1 MFKRP
6 VVPKATINPVGGSE
20 RLSEA
25 FQPGES
31 QVPETSSPPSE
42 RVFSAEIQSK
52 TDGTLVYQPPGEL
65 IVASTEF
72 EDGAQTA
79 GYSAM
84 ISPDAE
90 CPVAVRFRA
99 GAQKSP
105 SKPLI
110 VLPGQVF
117 RPHGLPRSM
126 SRGSFSGLDV
136 GLPFGWLGGGNA
148 RLLIFKTEDAHVR
161 SAQAEPREVLFH
173 VTRLTIATA
182 FNTIPNW
189 PANPLVPTQASA
201 AWNAVPWVL
210 TGNPEWVGAN
220 GTPVPN
226 WPTRFPWRNAY
237 GTDLTTGQTQLP
249 MGGQPDGQPGGEPRM
264 SVRPTRVVM
273 TLQTPN
279 VPAAIGSGAVTAYV
293 VPPSNIADAQRVRPA
308 VQYLTFNAGDPNG
321 FSSIEVKDGPLLTMG
336 GDDAAVGLLSGDASL
351 NNVNVSVFR
360 YGVLG

>member
-1 MFKRP
+1 M
-6 VVPKATINPVGGSE
+6 VPKATINPVGGGE

-25 FQPGES
+25 FRPGES
-31 QVPETSSPPSE
+31 QVPETSSPPTE
-42 RVFSAEIQSK
+42 RVFSAPYQSA

-65 IVASTEF
+65 IVAATEF

-84 ISPDAE
+84 WSPDAD
-90 CPVAVRFRA
+90 CPIAVRFRA

-110 VLPGQVF
+110 VLPGQVI

-126 SRGSFSGLDV
+126 ERGSFSGLDV
-136 GLPFGWLGGGNA
+136 GLPFGWLGGGNG
-148 RLLIFKTEDAHVR
+148 RLLIFKTEDAVVR

-173 VTRLTIATA
+173 VTRLTIAAA
-182 FNTIPNW
+182 FNAIPNW
-189 PANPLVPTQASA
+189 PANPLVPGTASA

-210 TGNPEWVGAN
+210 TNSPQWAGGN

-237 GTDLTTGQTQLP
+237 GSDATTGQTQLP
-249 MGGQPDGQPGGEPRM
+249 MGGRPDGQPGGEPRL
-264 SVRPTRVVM
+264 SVRPTRVVL

-279 VPAAIGSGAVTAYV
+279 VPAAMGSGAVTAYV
-293 VPPSNIADAQRVRPA
+293 VPPSNIANAQRTYPA
-308 VQYLTFNAGDPNG
+308 VQYLTFNAGDANG

-336 GDDAAVGLLSGDASL
+336 GDDAAVGLLSAEAAMQG
-351 NNVNVSVFR
+351 VNVSVFR